1 MRAVAQPIRIAWLT
15 ACLSTLF
22 CGAAAAQHR
31 TSVSGRVT
39 VLDDE
44 SKQARDV
51 GQAVVWLESANAPS
65 VTPDTVRVLMSD
77 KEYRPRVVVLPVG
90 SVVSFPNEDPFNH
103 NVFSRAPE
111 ATFDLGLYGRGR
123 ELPHQFET
131 PGVIRIYCN
140 VHPRMIAFV
149 VVRDNGLFTQP
160 SADGRFTI
168 SGVPAGTYTLHA
180 WHERAEP
187 VQRTVEVSAD
197 GLSAL
202 QLELDARGYEWVQH
216 ANKHGRPYRS
226 GRRY

>member
-1 MRAVAQPIRIAWLT
+1 MRTVVQPKRIAWRAAALT
-15 ACLSTLF
+15 ALLSGT
-22 CGAAAAQHR
+22 GTAQPVA
-31 TSVSGRVT
+31 TVSGRLT
-39 VLDDE
+39 VLDGDG
-44 SKQARDV
+44 KQARDV
-51 GQAVVWLESANAPS
+51 GRAVVWLESVNAPA

-77 KEYRPRVVVLPVG
+77 KEFRPRVMVLPLG

-111 ATFDLGLYGRGR
+111 ATFDLGLYGRGHER
-123 ELPHQFET
+123 QHRFES

-149 VVRDNGLFTQP
+149 VVRDNRWYAQP
-160 SADGRFTI
+160 SADGGFTI

-187 VQRTVEVSAD
+187 VHRSIEVPAE
-197 GLSAL
+197 GLSTL
-202 QLELDARGYEWVQH
+202 TLELDARGYEWVQH
-216 ANKHGRPYRS
+216 ANKYGRPYRS